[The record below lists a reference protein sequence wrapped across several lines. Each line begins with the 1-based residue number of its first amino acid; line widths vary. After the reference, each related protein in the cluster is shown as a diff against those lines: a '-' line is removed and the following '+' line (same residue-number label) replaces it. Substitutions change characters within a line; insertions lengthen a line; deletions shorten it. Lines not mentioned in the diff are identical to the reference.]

1 MLLTILYTH
10 YWRMKAIIILTM
22 VKWKLLVFTSKPYF
36 IGERNPYQKNSE
48 TRRPNMFEG
57 NESRSK
63 SVNHEETKIENNL
76 QVQERNILIKIF
88 WPLNIS

>member
-1 MLLTILYTH
+1 
-10 YWRMKAIIILTM
+10 
-22 VKWKLLVFTSKPYF
+22 
-36 IGERNPYQKNSE
+36 
-48 TRRPNMFEG
+48 MFEG

-88 WPLNIS
+88 